1 MPDVS
6 HLSQRQV
13 RGQRHEKGT
22 QQVPLCFLAV
32 CVSVCIDV
40 MCVGGRK
47 GEARERAWTWV
58 TEMFDLNDD
67 SRWNDD
73 SRCFCLFIV
82 KLQKAPAVRPAP
94 K

>member
-47 GEARERAWTWV
+47 GEARERAWTCL
-58 TEMFDLNDD
+58 TEMFDL
-67 SRWNDD
+67 NDD